1 VLAGRGRSARTIS
14 VQRLPW
20 RLARNARYERGVSP
34 MIVLVGSLKA
44 DATDEQSRHYEQSSA
59 PQKPPV
65 DTNGFCWHRRKP
77 IASRLAIGLSGAG
90 RVSGRVHQSD
100 TTMMHDLRRHDG
112 FDREFDRFDSVLPA
126 AVKSQSQDGSTV
138 YYNLTDLTSSLSGGT
153 CAREALT
160 LSCLSP
166 FLPSERFGQISQI
179 GVRPFAVL
187 RFSVDRAGS
196 TGVKRQ
202 SKAGQ
207 TRGVAA

>member
-1 VLAGRGRSARTIS
+1 MMPA
-14 VQRLPW
+14 
-20 RLARNARYERGVSP
+20 
-34 MIVLVGSLKA
+34 VGELKA
-44 DATDEQSRHYEQSSA
+44 DATDEDSRNWQKQSARKSRRL
-59 PQKPPV
+59 
-65 DTNGFCWHRRKP
+65 DTYGFCRLRRKP
-77 IASRLAIGLSGAG
+77 IASRLAIGPSGAG
-90 RVSGRVHQSD
+90 RVCGRVHQFD

-112 FDREFDRFDSVLPA
+112 FDREFDRFDSVLPT

-138 YYNLTDLTSSLSGGT
+138 YYNLTDLTDILSRGT
-153 CAREALT
+153 CAREALAPG
-160 LSCLSP
+160 CLSP